1 MEDTTRRLTRVLGA
15 TSVQAADHDSMF
27 EVRDAR
33 GAVMRGDIKL
43 STQHLM
49 LIVIDPDGTTRTSL
63 DIGPISEAFEQPDVP
78 GRVTLR
84 VGNLLVHLDGQPLV
98 GVELE
103 SIPVEDRNKSQRL
116 LARKASEVT

>member
-1 MEDTTRRLTRVLGA
+1 MEDTIRRLTRILGA
-15 TSVQAADHDSMF
+15 THVQSADHDSMF

-33 GAVMRGDIKL
+33 GAVMRGDIKT

-49 LIVIDPDGTTRTSL
+49 LIIIDPDGTTRTSL
-63 DIGPISEAFEQPDVP
+63 DIGPISEAFEQPHVP

-84 VGNLLVHLDGQPLV
+84 IANMLVHLDGQPSV

-103 SIPVEDRNKSQRL
+103 SIPIEDRNKSQRL
-116 LARKASEVT
+116 LARRAHEVT